1 MFYNFSLLLL
11 LLLLIYDD
19 DDDDD
24 VKNLCFSCL
33 QYLSKIYSNGNYKIN
48 ATPTISNECI
58 FFVLGNINIRH
69 LMYCHPLDEFLPIKN
84 KFHEVIAL

>member
-24 VKNLCFSCL
+24 DVKNLCFSCL
-33 QYLSKIYSNGNYKIN
+33 QYLSKIY
-48 ATPTISNECI
+48 
-58 FFVLGNINIRH
+58 
-69 LMYCHPLDEFLPIKN
+69 
-84 KFHEVIAL
+84 

>member
-33 QYLSKIYSNGNYKIN
+33 QYLSKIY
-48 ATPTISNECI
+48 
-58 FFVLGNINIRH
+58 
-69 LMYCHPLDEFLPIKN
+69 
-84 KFHEVIAL
+84 

>member
-11 LLLLIYDD
+11 LLIYDDDD

-33 QYLSKIYSNGNYKIN
+33 QYLSKIY
-48 ATPTISNECI
+48 
-58 FFVLGNINIRH
+58 
-69 LMYCHPLDEFLPIKN
+69 
-84 KFHEVIAL
+84 

>member
-24 VKNLCFSCL
+24 DDDVKNLCFSCL
-33 QYLSKIYSNGNYKIN
+33 QYLSKIY
-48 ATPTISNECI
+48 
-58 FFVLGNINIRH
+58 
-69 LMYCHPLDEFLPIKN
+69 
-84 KFHEVIAL
+84 

>member
-1 MFYNFSLLLL
+1 MFYNFSLLLLL

-33 QYLSKIYSNGNYKIN
+33 QYLSKIY
-48 ATPTISNECI
+48 
-58 FFVLGNINIRH
+58 
-69 LMYCHPLDEFLPIKN
+69 
-84 KFHEVIAL
+84 

>member
-24 VKNLCFSCL
+24 DDVKNLCFSCL
-33 QYLSKIYSNGNYKIN
+33 QYLSKIY
-48 ATPTISNECI
+48 
-58 FFVLGNINIRH
+58 
-69 LMYCHPLDEFLPIKN
+69 
-84 KFHEVIAL
+84 

>member
-1 MFYNFSLLLL
+1 MFYNFSLLL

-33 QYLSKIYSNGNYKIN
+33 QYLSKIY
-48 ATPTISNECI
+48 
-58 FFVLGNINIRH
+58 
-69 LMYCHPLDEFLPIKN
+69 
-84 KFHEVIAL
+84 